1 MTVMLSA
8 AFANRLEADAAPKW
22 NLLLPKGEWF
32 GENFKAL
39 GGSITIDDAMLTE
52 IVGNWSAAGRP
63 PLPVRKT
70 HLHLDDATPA
80 LDRAEL
86 DASFGLIED
95 LRITTSGLE
104 ALTRWTDEGRAL
116 VAGGRWNFWSAE
128 WQPKHRDRSTGEVK
142 GWWLS
147 GSALTNSPFFNSMP
161 RVAASEVAAPTQPT
175 PTKEKRMLPELKKRL
190 AMALKCAEDCTD
202 EELVASC
209 EKTMGAAVS
218 ASAVEEKLTA
228 SINAAVSPLQA
239 QLKASLE
246 QVETLK
252 TDAEKAKTALLER
265 DVEALMVS
273 AKSEGKAVE
282 PLREFVVSAAKR
294 EGIEAAKKLV
304 AALPVTVALRATGID
319 GDSKPLSASDAKS
332 KLEAIYAAN
341 VVAGMSGV
349 VAMETA
355 FRTNPELARAAQA
368 LTNPKSKE

>member
-1 MTVMLSA
+1 MTVLLRA

-39 GGSITIDDAMLTE
+39 GGSIAIDDAMLAE
-52 IVGNWSAAGRP
+52 IVGNWRDAGRP

-161 RVAASEVAAPTQPT
+161 RVAASEVAVSTQPPT
-175 PTKEKRMLPELKKRL
+175 PKEKRMLPELKKRL

-218 ASAVEEKLTA
+218 ASAIEEKLTA

-304 AALPVTVALRATGID
+304 AALPVTVALKATGID
-319 GDSKPLSASDAKS
+319 GDNKPLSASDAAT
-332 KLEAIYAAN
+332 KLEAIRAAN
-341 VVAGMSGV
+341 VAAGMTGV
-349 VAMETA
+349 IAMESA
-355 FRTNPELARAAQA
+355 MRSNPELARAAQA